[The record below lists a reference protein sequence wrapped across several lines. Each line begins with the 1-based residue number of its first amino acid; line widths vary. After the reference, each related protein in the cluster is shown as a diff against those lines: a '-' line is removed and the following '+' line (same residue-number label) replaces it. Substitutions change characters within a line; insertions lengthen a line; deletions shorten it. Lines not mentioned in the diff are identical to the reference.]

1 MAGDRDRRV
10 KPKRGTGKI
19 KDDQRQI
26 RLTRNMERNNQGS
39 SPDEFSG
46 LRREAERKLPFE
58 SVPIDRMSEADVAA
72 MVHELRIRQEEL
84 KMQNKELRGVQT
96 DLEESRSKY
105 TELFDFAPIGYLI
118 FNADG
123 RIEQANLT
131 VASMLQ
137 IERGTL
143 CGTPFIIHVA
153 PLSKDTFRNH
163 YQAVFKTG
171 QSQRCEVELRPQ
183 DEALLMVRLR
193 SRPVKNGAG
202 KVIQCRT
209 AMTNVTALA
218 RTERRLKESERR
230 FRTLAENAPDII
242 ARIDRDMR
250 VLYVNRPI
258 EDAVGIPTDKLVG
271 RTFEQMGV
279 PDDTRGRWTEAIT
292 TVFNTGQAGKVDF
305 DGSVAQRLRHYSA
318 AIEPEFDEQRKVN
331 TVIVTV
337 RDVTDRVQAEEKY
350 SAVIRS
356 LQDGFC
362 IIDTE
367 GRYVEMNDTCCRMLG
382 RSREELLGMTVRD
395 IWEPE
400 QQQTLM
406 AHLQEALEHGWDKL
420 HMRHRR
426 KDGSRMDCDIT
437 IQRLSRDRLFVF
449 ARDITAE
456 RVAEEQIAFQ
466 AHILKDITD
475 AVIAI
480 DNERRVTYWNQAA
493 EQLYEIPVDE
503 AIGQKVDE
511 LYRCQWPSQETGKA
525 VYDALEQ
532 SGSWQGLQTQT
543 KRNGEELIV
552 RISLRVVKNEAGDH
566 IGYLGVIHDE
576 TQERLAQEDRMRTL
590 RRLELVGQATN
601 DGIWDW
607 DVRTDVLWHNDAY
620 ATAFG
625 YDPDEASASP
635 EWWRERIHPEDREMV
650 FATLD
655 AVLEGNEDRWT
666 ARYRF
671 RRKDGSYAWV
681 MARAYV
687 LRDRQSKPVRV
698 AGSMLDLTEK
708 LELLD
713 QLESERSKL
722 GTILEAALVGI
733 VVVDNQARITYAN
746 PAAQSLSGRP
756 VPIGEPIG
764 ANEEVEVYY
773 PDGRPY
779 DQRQLPIVRSALD
792 GETYSEVDILVRWSG
807 GRERYLLVN
816 TSPLRSAQG
825 EITGAVAVLQDVTQ
839 TRQAEQALRE
849 AHDRLE
855 RRVRERTIELDK
867 AVATLHEE
875 VAEKQEA
882 QKQLMHQN
890 EMLQKIIDNIPVML
904 CFYDAEGNVGMVND
918 EFTRVLGYL
927 LKDLQEHNPMELR
940 YPDPAYRRKAWD
952 YMLAAE
958 PGWRDFFVQR
968 KQGGKVT
975 SSWANVRLSDGS
987 YLGIGIDIRER
998 KRWENRLRE
1007 SEERYRT
1014 LVELS
1019 PDAIGVE
1026 RDGMIQFVNSMAV
1039 TMLGAD
1045 TAKELLG
1052 RSILDFVHPDHR
1064 RRAQRQFRYLR
1075 RRRKP
1080 LALTEQKIICLDGT
1094 PLDVEMAGMPITFE
1108 NKPATQIVMRDIT
1121 RRKEA
1126 EARLQESAR
1135 QLQQQ
1140 AELLDLAHDSI
1151 VVNDMDGRIVFWNR
1165 GAEQTFGWTRH
1176 EAIGK
1181 ISHEL
1186 LRTRFPLNLIEI
1198 TSQLLS
1204 QGRWN
1209 GELTHTTRTGETI
1222 IVSSRWVLQRDTAG
1236 RPAGILAID
1245 RDITQQK
1252 RAEHESI
1259 EARRFAESITDTIQ
1273 ESLLVLD
1280 QDFKVLSANQT
1291 FYQTFRVPPAETEGH
1306 YVYDIDGGQWDI
1318 PELRKLLDD
1327 ILPRSTSFEHFEV
1340 EQNFEHIGHRT
1351 MQLNARRIYREAQET
1366 EMILL
1371 AIRDITV
1378 RKEQEKKIHENQR
1391 RLATL
1396 TEELLLTEER
1406 ERHRLAVMLH
1416 DSIGQSLSFSKR
1428 ELGVLQKNASDHVK
1442 NTLEYVKQQI
1452 DEAIRE
1458 TRSLTFELSPTT
1470 LHTFGLEAAVEEL
1483 AEQFAERG
1491 AFQYHFQ
1498 ATEEDKPLTEQ
1509 IKTLLF
1515 RAARELLTNVTKHA
1529 EASNVFIR
1537 IDQVNTSIRM
1547 VMEDDGK
1554 GFDTSRLEHVFGQQK
1569 GFGLFSI
1576 RERLTYVG
1584 GAFSIES
1591 RPGEGTKVTLLAPL
1605 HRIDKDKDRDKEK

>member
-1 MAGDRDRRV
+1 MDSDS
-10 KPKRGTGKI
+10 K
-19 KDDQRQI
+19 
-26 RLTRNMERNNQGS
+26 ES
-39 SPDEFSG
+39 SPDEFSD
-46 LRREAERKLPFE
+46 LRQQAEHRLPLK
-58 SVPIDRMSEADVAA
+58 SVPLDRMSEADAA
-72 MVHELRIRQEEL
+72 ATVHELRGHQEEL
-84 KMQNKELRGVQT
+84 KMQKQQLRRVQT
-96 DLEESRSKY
+96 DR
-105 TELFDFAPIGYLI
+105 
-118 FNADG
+118 
-123 RIEQANLT
+123 
-131 VASMLQ
+131 
-137 IERGTL
+137 
-143 CGTPFIIHVA
+143 
-153 PLSKDTFRNH
+153 
-163 YQAVFKTG
+163 
-171 QSQRCEVELRPQ
+171 
-183 DEALLMVRLR
+183 VR
-193 SRPVKNGAG
+193 
-202 KVIQCRT
+202 
-209 AMTNVTALA
+209 
-218 RTERRLKESERR
+218 
-230 FRTLAENAPDII
+230 
-242 ARIDRDMR
+242 
-250 VLYVNRPI
+250 
-258 EDAVGIPTDKLVG
+258 
-271 RTFEQMGV
+271 
-279 PDDTRGRWTEAIT
+279 
-292 TVFNTGQAGKVDF
+292 
-305 DGSVAQRLRHYSA
+305 
-318 AIEPEFDEQRKVN
+318 
-331 TVIVTV
+331 
-337 RDVTDRVQAEEKY
+337 AEEKY

-367 GRYVEMNDTCCRMLG
+367 GRYVEVNDTCCRMLG
-382 RSREELLGMTVRD
+382 RSREELLGMNVRE

-400 QQQTLM
+400 QQQALM
-406 AHLQEALEHGWDKL
+406 THLQEALEHGWDKF

-426 KDGSRMDCDIT
+426 KDGSLMDCDIT

-449 ARDITAE
+449 ARDITAG
-456 RVAEEQIAFQ
+456 RVAREQIAFQ
-466 AHILKDITD
+466 ARILKDITD

-480 DNERRVTYWNQAA
+480 DREGRVTYWNEAA

-503 AIGQKVDE
+503 AIGEKVDG
-511 LYRCQWPSQETGKA
+511 LYQWQWPSQETDKA

-532 SGSWQGLQTQT
+532 SGSWQGLRTQT
-543 KRNGEELIV
+543 KRNGEKLIV
-552 RISLRVVKNEAGDH
+552 RMSLSVLKNEAGEH
-566 IGYLGVIHDE
+566 VGYLGVIHDE
-576 TQERLAQEDRMRTL
+576 TQERLAQEDRMRML

-625 YDPDEASASP
+625 YAPDEPSASP
-635 EWWRERIHPEDREMV
+635 EWWRERIHPKDREMV
-650 FATLD
+650 LPTLD
-655 AVLEGNEDRWT
+655 EVLQSKQDRWT

-671 RRKDGSYAWV
+671 RRRDGSYAWV

-687 LRDRQSKPVRV
+687 LRDRQGKPVRV
-698 AGSMLDLTEK
+698 AGSMLDLTER
-708 LELLD
+708 LGLLD

-733 VVVDNQARITYAN
+733 VVVDDQARITYAN
-746 PAAQSLSGRP
+746 PAAQSLSARP
-756 VPIGEPIG
+756 VPMGETIG
-764 ANEEVEVYY
+764 ASEKVQVCY

-779 DQRQLPIVRSALD
+779 DQRQLPIVRSVLD
-792 GETYSEVDILVRWSG
+792 GERYSEVDILVKWEG

-855 RRVRERTIELDK
+855 RRVRERTLELDT
-867 AVATLHEE
+867 AVATLHKE

-882 QKQLMHQN
+882 QRQLTHQN
-890 EMLQKIIDNIPVML
+890 EMLQKIINNIPVML
-904 CFYDAEGNVGMVND
+904 CFHDAEGNVGMVND
-918 EFTRVLGYL
+918 EFTRVLGYS
-927 LKDLQEHNPMELR
+927 LKDLQEHDPMELR
-940 YPDPAYRRKAWD
+940 YPDPAYRQEAWNC
-952 YMLAAE
+952 MLAAE
-958 PGWRDFFVQR
+958 PGWRDFLVQR

-998 KRWENRLRE
+998 TRWENRLRE
-1007 SEERYRT
+1007 GEERYRT

-1026 RDGMIQFVNSMAV
+1026 RDGLIQFVNSTAV
-1039 TMLGAD
+1039 TMLGAATPKD
-1045 TAKELLG
+1045 LIG
-1052 RSILDFVHPDHR
+1052 RPIVNFVHPDYR

-1075 RRRKP
+1075 HQRKP

-1094 PLDVEMAGMPITFE
+1094 PLDVEMAAMPITFE

-1126 EARLQESAR
+1126 EAKLQENAR

-1140 AELLDLAHDSI
+1140 AALLDLAHDSI

-1165 GAEQTFGWTRH
+1165 GAEQTFGWTRE

-1181 ISHEL
+1181 TSYEL
-1186 LRTRFPLNLIEI
+1186 LKTRFPLNLMEI
-1198 TSQLLS
+1198 TARLLS

-1222 IVSSRWVLQRDTAG
+1222 IVSSRWALQHDKDG

-1252 RAEHESI
+1252 RAEQESI

-1280 QDFKVLSANQT
+1280 RDLKVLSANQT
-1291 FYQTFRVPPAETEGH
+1291 FYRTFRLSPAETEGH
-1306 YVYDIDGGQWDI
+1306 YVYDIDHGQWDI
-1318 PELRKLLDD
+1318 PELRKLLGD
-1327 ILPRSTSFEHFEV
+1327 ILPRSTGFENFEV
-1340 EQNFEHIGHRT
+1340 ERNFTHMGHRT
-1351 MQLNARRIYREAQET
+1351 MQLNAQRIYREAQET
-1366 EMILL
+1366 EMILF
-1371 AIRDITV
+1371 AIEDVTV
-1378 RKEQEKKIHENQR
+1378 RRQQEKKIREDQR
-1391 RLATL
+1391 QLATL

-1406 ERHRLAVMLH
+1406 ERHRLAVILH

-1428 ELGVLQKNASDHVK
+1428 ELGVLQKNASDDVK

-1458 TRSLTFELSPTT
+1458 TRRLTFELSPTT

-1491 AFQYHFQ
+1491 AFRCHFE

-1515 RAARELLTNVTKHA
+1515 RAARELLTNIVKHA
-1529 EASNVFIR
+1529 DASNVFIR
-1537 IDQVNTSIRM
+1537 IDRIDRSIRM
-1547 VMEDDGK
+1547 IMEDDGK
-1554 GFDTSRLEHVFGQQK
+1554 GFDTSRLEQVFRQQE
-1569 GFGLFSI
+1569 GFGLFTI

-1591 RPGEGTKVTLLAPL
+1591 QPGEGTNVTVIAPL
-1605 HRIDKDKDRDKEK
+1605 HRISKEKDRDREK